1 MFAYNPTVNDNSGAI
16 RGEGIVNAAQMN
28 AQAKVQLANDI
39 GGALVS
45 LAGAYGQSRDK
56 RSALKGMDTAMGAMA
71 DIGALPKGFLNN
83 YNQLDDDVRPFV
95 FQALASPMFQA
106 YQKKQGYKDYAE
118 AMSGLYGSRGGGM
131 PGADSD
137 FFDF

>member
-1 MFAYNPTVNDNSGAI
+1 MFAYNPTPDRSGEILAA
-16 RGEGIVNAAQMN
+16 GQMQAAQT
-28 AQAKVQLANDI
+28 QANMYNRLGADI
-39 GGALVS
+39 GGALS
-45 LAGAYGQSRDK
+45 AIGEMYGQARDK

-118 AMSGLYGSRGGGM
+118 AMSGLYGSRGGGA